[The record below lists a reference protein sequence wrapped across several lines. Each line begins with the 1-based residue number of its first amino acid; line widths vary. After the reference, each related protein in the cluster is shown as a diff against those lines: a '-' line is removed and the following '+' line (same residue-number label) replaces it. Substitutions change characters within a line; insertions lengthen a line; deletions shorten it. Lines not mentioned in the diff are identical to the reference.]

1 MTRAATALLCALALA
16 GCDDGAGT
24 VGADVGA
31 DARSVDAAVDAGD
44 AAVDAGDAAPADA
57 APVDAAPGDAAPAD
71 AADAAPPLR
80 AAAGASRY
88 AQLGQVVRLDAS
100 DSVGAVRWQWD
111 FGDGRAWEAPR
122 ETPRAEVIYEAPG
135 RYRATVTAFDAA
147 GDSDT
152 AAVLISVTA
161 PPSFVPRQS
170 GSITRLP
177 DGRVAVIVTDAGTV
191 RFVDGLE
198 PAGEVVVGGAPR
210 CVTAWGDAVAVS
222 DPATDAVVVIE
233 ADGATA
239 RVDLPRGSRPFGV
252 VATDGALF
260 VTLQG
265 TGQVARIERGPGA
278 GPVVVAAYD
287 AIEDAR
293 GLAVL
298 PDGRLLVTR
307 WRSPPDGGR
316 LVAVDPDTGAVTPWS
331 LAFDPQPPSDTE
343 LGGVPSYLEQAL
355 VSPQGD
361 RVALP
366 SLQAN
371 LGTGRFVA
379 GEDFVHDHVLR
390 AVVSWIDPVT
400 GAESVARRKQFDNR
414 GFAGAGVFSSRGD
427 YLFVAM
433 RGSRAVERYD
443 VLTGNQAGTLLDVG
457 YAPDGLALSADDRLL
472 YVNATLSREVR
483 VYDVTDFR
491 RLPTPVAVIPLV
503 DDEPLPADVLRGKQL
518 FNDSFDRR
526 LAGDGYLACAHCH
539 LDGDSDRF
547 VWDFTDRGEGLR
559 NTISLLGR
567 AGVGHGPMH
576 WSANFDEVQDFEHDI
591 RGHFGGLGLMS
602 EQAFAQADTPLGP
615 PKAGLSD
622 DLDALAAYV
631 GSLSLDLAS
640 PHAGGA
646 AAERGRVIFADAGC
660 ADCHRGPALTDS
672 GLDAEGEP
680 VLHDVGTL
688 GPGSGQRLGAPLT
701 GLDTPT
707 LHGLWH
713 SAPYLH
719 DGSAPTLRAVLV
731 DRNPDD
737 RHGRTRDLTETQLND
752 LEAHLLSLD
761 GRD

>member
-1 MTRAATALLCALALA
+1 MTRAGAVLLCAWALA
-16 GCDDGAGT
+16 GCVDDGGDA
-24 VGADVGA
+24 VGRDASPDDAAPAPDGRDVA
-31 DARSVDAAVDAGD
+31 PVDAS
-44 AAVDAGDAAPADA
+44 PADA
-57 APVDAAPGDAAPAD
+57 APRVDAVRP
-71 AADAAPPLR
+71 ADAAPPLR
-80 AAAGASRY
+80 AAAGTSRS
-88 AQLGQVVRLDAS
+88 ADVGQVVRLDAS
-100 DSVGAVRWQWD
+100 DTVGAVRWQWD
-111 FGDGRAWEAPR
+111 FGDGRGWDAPR
-122 ETPRAEVIYEAPG
+122 DTPVAEVMYATPG
-135 RYRATVTAFDAA
+135 RFRATVTAFDAA
-147 GDSDT
+147 GDRDT

-161 PPSFVPRQS
+161 PPSFAPRQS

-177 DGRVAVIVTDAGTV
+177 DGRVAAVVRDAGAV
-191 RFVDGLE
+191 RFVDGLA
-198 PAGEVVVGGAPR
+198 PAGAVEVGGAPR
-210 CVTAWGDAVAVS
+210 CVAAWGDAVAVS
-222 DPATDAVVVIE
+222 DPSTDAVVVIE
-233 ADGATA
+233 PDGGLS
-239 RVDLPRGSRPFGV
+239 RVALPRGSRPFGV
-252 VATDGALF
+252 LALDEALF
-260 VTLQG
+260 VALQG
-265 TGQVARIERGPGA
+265 TGQVARIERGAGGA
-278 GPVVVAAYD
+278 PTVVATAE

-293 GLAVL
+293 GLAAL
-298 PDGRLLVTR
+298 PDGRLLITR

-316 LVAVDPDTGAVTPWS
+316 LVALDPTTFERTAWS

-371 LGTGRFVA
+371 VGTGRFVS
-379 GEDFVHDHVLR
+379 GEDFAHDHVLR
-390 AVVSWIDPVT
+390 AVVSWVDPAT

-414 GFAGAGVFSSRGD
+414 GLASAGVFSSRGD

-491 RLPTPVAVIPLV
+491 QLPTPVAVIPLV
-503 DDEPLPADVLRGKQL
+503 DDEPLPAEVLRGKQL

-539 LDGDSDRF
+539 LDGDGDRL

-567 AGVGHGPMH
+567 AGTAHGLLH

-602 EQAFAQADTPLGP
+602 EDAFAQADTPLGP
-615 PKAGLSD
+615 PKAGLSA

-631 GSLSLDLAS
+631 GSLTDEPRS
-640 PHAGGA
+640 PHL
-646 AAERGRVIFADAGC
+646 RGADAEAGRAIFEQAGC
-660 ADCHRGPALTDS
+660 DDCHRGPTLTDS
-672 GLDAEGEP
+672 GLDAEGAP

-688 GPGSGQRLGAPLT
+688 GPGSGQRLGAPLI

-719 DGSAPTLRAVLV
+719 DGSAATLRAVLV

-737 RHGRTRDLTETQLND
+737 RHGRTGDLTEAQLGQ
-752 LEAHLLSLD
+752 LEAYLLSLD